1 MDSFAQTSSGCAE
14 ARAANARRSRG
25 AAGRRSPQP
34 RARRKVVAR
43 SAEEGPAVAAAA
55 ADVPRRRT
63 AMPSSPE
70 RVGAR
75 GAKMR
80 LVSKGERAASGC
92 GLWPGSGDGAE
103 KLILAVPTVRA
114 FRGLWSRAH
123 RPWASGKCFFF
134 PFRLTSGA

>member
-25 AAGRRSPQP
+25 AAGRRRPQP

-43 SAEEGPAVAAAA
+43 SAEDGAAVVAA

-75 GAKMR
+75 GRRCGSAT
-80 LVSKGERAASGC
+80 KGERAASGC
-92 GLWPGSGDGAE
+92 GPGAE
-103 KLILAVPTVRA
+103 TEQRSLSSWTWSACVRFQRLRVA
-114 FRGLWSRAH
+114 
-123 RPWASGKCFFF
+123 ASGPEPALKE
-134 PFRLTSGA
+134 T